1 MIAEPAFP
9 VRLKEDLDF
18 PILWSRERATIA
30 NHAMV
35 RLHAWEAA
43 INVE

>member
-1 MIAEPAFP
+1 
-9 VRLKEDLDF
+9 LDF

-35 RLHAWEAA
+35 RLMEAA

>member
-1 MIAEPAFP
+1 M
-9 VRLKEDLDF
+9 KEDSDF
-18 PILWSRERATIA
+18 PILWSRERAPIA

-35 RLHAWEAA
+35 RLDAWEAA